1 MSPLYGEQS
10 HNQIP
15 SHTSGKSMKYDLR
28 RSDDLAVM
36 VLHEKR
42 LDSNNTPALKAEL
55 LGVAGDEISVLFL
68 DVSEVEFCDSSG
80 ISALLLAER
89 QMREHDGQVGIIDV
103 GGAVTNVLKIAKL
116 DTVFPIFSSQEE
128 AYNALED

>member
-1 MSPLYGEQS
+1 
-10 HNQIP
+10 
-15 SHTSGKSMKYDLR
+15 MKYDLR

-55 LGVAGDEISVLFL
+55 LVVASEEISVLFL